1 MLVLALAV
9 AAGFAG
15 LGQWQLQRSIDSGV
29 VVERE
34 TETMRPLTAVTE
46 PQVPF
51 SATIEGQLVSARGEF
66 VEGDFLVLSSRV
78 NGGVEGYWVVG
89 HLRSG
94 SGAEARSLAVGLGWA
109 PTEEAAASVLDTLDG
124 GPAVVTGRYMSGEA
138 PQLTDFENGEFS
150 VLSPAALINIWPEF
164 AGEVYS
170 GYVVSSESVPDLD
183 LIDSP
188 APPEGVSLNWL
199 NIFYAAEWVVFA
211 GFALFMWYRLVR
223 DAWEREVE
231 EAAEA
236 AAVPAAVPAAL
247 PVPADEADRARK

>member
-34 TETMRPLTAVTE
+34 TETVRPLAEVAE
-46 PQVPF
+46 SQEPF

-66 VEGDFLVLSSRV
+66 VANDYLVLSSRV
-78 NGGVEGYWVVG
+78 NGGAEGYWVVG

-94 SGAEARSLAVGLGWA
+94 SGADAKSLAVGLGWA

-124 GPAVVTGRYMSGEA
+124 GPASVSGRYMPGEA
-138 PQLTDFENGEFS
+138 PQLTDFENGESS
-150 VLSPAALINIWPEF
+150 VLSPAALINVWLEST
-164 AGEVYS
+164 GEVYG
-170 GYVVSSESVPDLD
+170 GYVVSSESVAGLD
-183 LIDSP
+183 LIASQ

-231 EAAEA
+231 KAADA
-236 AAVPAAVPAAL
+236 AALAS
-247 PVPADEADRARK
+247 ADDANRARK